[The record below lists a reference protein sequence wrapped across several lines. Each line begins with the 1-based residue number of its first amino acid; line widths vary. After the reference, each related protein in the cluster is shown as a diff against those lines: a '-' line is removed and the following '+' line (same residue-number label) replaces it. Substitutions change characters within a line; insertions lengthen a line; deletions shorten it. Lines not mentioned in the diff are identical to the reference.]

1 MRGRPLLCSFLVLAF
16 GVSARAQ
23 TQETWA
29 YDHVHLAAP
38 DPEKTREWY
47 IRHMGGKP
55 SDDDGNVVPPD
66 KAGRVAF
73 DRITFIVQKA
83 PTAQPSSG
91 SVIDNI
97 GFSFADLDAKM
108 KELEAAGIKVDAP
121 VREMPG
127 LWKHAVIEDPW
138 GVTIELVQD
147 PGSLGFHHIALRVPD
162 PEGSL
167 KWYVDAFGGE
177 RIKMK
182 GRIDAVKYGNIWLVV
197 LKGDGVAPSQGH
209 AIDHLGF
216 RPTSLDAAAVG
227 LKAKG

>member
-1 MRGRPLLCSFLVLAF
+1 MRGQRLLCGFLVLAF
-16 GVSARAQ
+16 AVSARAQ
-23 TQETWA
+23 TQQTWA

-55 SDDDGNVVPPD
+55 SDDDGNVVPID

-108 KELEAAGIKVDAP
+108 KELETAGIKVDAP

-127 LWKHAVIEDPW
+127 LWKHAVIEDPYRSSR
-138 GVTIELVQD
+138 LPAD
-147 PGSLGFHHIALRVPD
+147 KS
-162 PEGSL
+162 
-167 KWYVDAFGGE
+167 
-177 RIKMK
+177 
-182 GRIDAVKYGNIWLVV
+182 
-197 LKGDGVAPSQGH
+197 
-209 AIDHLGF
+209 
-216 RPTSLDAAAVG
+216 
-227 LKAKG
+227 